1 MTVLGHESSQG
12 TSIPGLNTKLVA
24 PNFLNITLSRI
35 LTLGIGV
42 KEICSQ
48 VLPSRAI
55 MGGEHANE
63 GGIRQ

>member
-1 MTVLGHESSQG
+1 M
-12 TSIPGLNTKLVA
+12 PGLNTKLVA
-24 PNFLNITLSRI
+24 PIFLNITLSRI

-48 VLPSRAI
+48 VRPRAI

>member
-12 TSIPGLNTKLVA
+12 ISMPGLNTKLVA

-48 VLPSRAI
+48 VLPRAI

>member
-1 MTVLGHESSQG
+1 MTVLGHENSQG
-12 TSIPGLNTKLVA
+12 ISMPGLNTKLVA

-48 VLPSRAI
+48 VLAV
-55 MGGEHANE
+55 MVGEHANE